1 MDNTLNEIKQQWQLL
16 QDKLESQSIVND
28 KLIRRIINSNA
39 RSINRRA
46 LLVTVMAARAI
57 PYCTWLL
64 LWLRISLAFTIVT
77 AVFLL
82 AAVCYNIYTPPR
94 AACPTCSKQFGRSDM
109 PRGTHE
115 NALCPMAALQHS
127 IHYMLVRVVCIRN
140 HDPCR
145 HEPRRTHG
153 HTRGWRCGWRNWCCF
168 GHIHLPPHPA
178 LGQ

>member
-39 RSINRRA
+39 RSINRHA
-46 LLVTVMAARAI
+46 LLVTVMAALAI
-57 PYCTWLL
+57 PYCIWLL

-77 AVFLL
+77 AVFFTCSRVLQHL
-82 AAVCYNIYTPPR
+82 HSPPR

-115 NALCPMAALQHS
+115 NALCPMAAFQHS

-140 HDPCR
+140 RDPCR
-145 HEPRRTHG
+145 HEP
-153 HTRGWRCGWRNWCCF
+153 
-168 GHIHLPPHPA
+168 
-178 LGQ
+178 